1 MGGGNMADR
10 KTAAQIMKK
19 KGVIRAEI
27 ERQMPKAQAD
37 ALWRQATERLASIMA
52 RYADLP
58 KGLRPHTDARI
69 FPSAAIYLTAKE
81 RLGEKAA
88 YGIIEDA
95 AVALTGRYAKKLAG
109 LMRVLGMRSLF
120 IRIWDPMTR
129 KIFGPDNGFKNV
141 FYPKKKGEYRMD
153 ILECPYCRYFT
164 ALGCPE
170 LTKIFCANDDR
181 MYGSLPGLAFE
192 RTGTLGR
199 GAERCD
205 FCIRKV

>member
-1 MGGGNMADR
+1 MD
-10 KTAAQIMKK
+10 TATRIMKK
-19 KGVIRAEI
+19 KAFIKAKI
-27 ERQMPKAQAD
+27 ERQMPKEQAD
-37 ALWRQATERLASIMA
+37 ALWRQATERLKSIMA

-58 KGLRPHTDARI
+58 AGMRPHTEARI

-81 RLGEKAA
+81 HLGEKAA
-88 YGIIEDA
+88 YAVIEDA
-95 AVALTGRYAKKLAG
+95 AVELTGRYAQKLAG
-109 LMRVLGMRSLF
+109 LMRVPGMRSLF
-120 IRIWDPMTR
+120 IRIWDPLTR
-129 KIFGPDNGFKNV
+129 RLFGPDNGFKNV
-141 FYPKKKGEYRMD
+141 FYPKEKGAFRMD
-153 ILECPYCRYFT
+153 ILACPYCRYFT
-164 ALGCPE
+164 ELGCPE